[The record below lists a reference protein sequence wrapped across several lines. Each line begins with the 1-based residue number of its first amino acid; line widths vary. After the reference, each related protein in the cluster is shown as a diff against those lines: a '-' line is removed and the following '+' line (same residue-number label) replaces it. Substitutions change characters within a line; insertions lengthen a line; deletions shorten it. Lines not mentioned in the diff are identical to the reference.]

1 MDFNLFS
8 IIAVI
13 LIIPLFFGICAR
25 FALHGYRYG
34 CSVTV
39 IALICALWAWYIYLN
54 PPVLGSELYGLRAV
68 QASCFTLGALA
79 TGIILRKRNI

>member
-1 MDFNLFS
+1 MNFNLFS

-13 LIIPLFFGICAR
+13 VVIPLISGICAR
-25 FALHGYRYG
+25 FVLRRYRYG
-34 CSVTV
+34 WAVTAIAV
-39 IALICALWAWYIYLN
+39 ICTISAWYVYCN

-79 TGIILRKRNI
+79 VGIISKKR

>member
-1 MDFNLFS
+1 MDFNLLI

-13 LIIPLFFGICAR
+13 LIIPLIFGICAR
-25 FALHGYRYG
+25 FVLCRYRYG
-34 CSVTV
+34 WAVTV
-39 IALICALWAWYIYLN
+39 IALICTLSAWYVYLN

-79 TGIILRKRNI
+79 VGIISRKHNI

>member
-13 LIIPLFFGICAR
+13 IVIPLIFGLCAR
-25 FALHGYRYG
+25 FVLRIYRYG
-34 CSVTV
+34 WAVTA
-39 IALICALWAWYIYLN
+39 IAAICALSGWYVYCN

-68 QASCFTLGALA
+68 QASCFTIGALVV
-79 TGIILRKRNI
+79 GIISRIKNK